1 MSLLNVSRLKKSF
14 GEELLFDGVSFEI
27 GEGEHIGLVGVNGSG
42 KTSLFQI
49 LIGNMPRDEGEIYQ
63 SRETVIGYMEQH
75 VCRNFERTVYDE
87 VLTVF
92 QRLMEME
99 EQLKDVERELLKEK
113 SEEKI
118 QKLIE
123 RQLSLHESYEREGG
137 LTFRNRVRSALL
149 GLGFE
154 EEQLRLAIGVL
165 SGGQKAK
172 LQLAKMLLCGA
183 NLLLLDEP
191 TNHLDI
197 DAVEWL
203 EDFLKGFH
211 GSFLVVS
218 HDRYFLDKVTSRTF
232 EIENHKMTL
241 YKGNYTRY
249 LAQKEENRIAAMRQ
263 YSNTRKEI
271 SRLEGIVAQQR
282 QWNREKNIRTA
293 ESKLKMIDRLEKTLE
308 KPEDAPEAIK
318 FRFQVKHTGSNDV
331 LDASELSLA
340 FGEKVLFRHVNMHIR
355 RGERVFLLG
364 PNGCGKTSL
373 LKTILGIYTQNT
385 GTVKTGASVDVGYYD
400 QVQSGLHLEKTV
412 LDELWDDYPQMTQTQ
427 VRSALAI
434 FLFHGDDVY
443 KEVAS
448 LSGGERARIL
458 LLKLMLSQNNFLL
471 LDEPTN
477 HLDITSREAL
487 EQALMEYDGTLLVV
501 SHDRYLINKIASRIY
516 YLTEEGAEEYLGNY
530 DFFAEKRR
538 AAQTRQ
544 QETVPEE
551 RKREKENDYRVQK
564 ERRAEQRKLKNRLKE
579 TEERIAASELE
590 IKQLEEKFEIPE
602 FAADYEK
609 TMELTARLEEAK
621 ALLEEL
627 YASWMELNEQLPS
640 EE

>member
-154 EEQLRLAIGVL
+154 EEQLSLAVGVL

-308 KPEDAPEAIK
+308 KPEDAPETIK

-331 LDASELSLA
+331 LNASELSLA

-538 AAQTRQ
+538 AAQTQQ

>member
-154 EEQLRLAIGVL
+154 EEQLRLAVGVL

>member
-590 IKQLEEKFEIPE
+590 IKQLEEKFEIPK

>member
-154 EEQLRLAIGVL
+154 EEQLRLAVGVL

-203 EDFLKGFH
+203 
-211 GSFLVVS
+211 
-218 HDRYFLDKVTSRTF
+218 
-232 EIENHKMTL
+232 
-241 YKGNYTRY
+241 
-249 LAQKEENRIAAMRQ
+249 
-263 YSNTRKEI
+263 
-271 SRLEGIVAQQR
+271 
-282 QWNREKNIRTA
+282 
-293 ESKLKMIDRLEKTLE
+293 
-308 KPEDAPEAIK
+308 
-318 FRFQVKHTGSNDV
+318 
-331 LDASELSLA
+331 
-340 FGEKVLFRHVNMHIR
+340 
-355 RGERVFLLG
+355 
-364 PNGCGKTSL
+364 
-373 LKTILGIYTQNT
+373 
-385 GTVKTGASVDVGYYD
+385 
-400 QVQSGLHLEKTV
+400 
-412 LDELWDDYPQMTQTQ
+412 
-427 VRSALAI
+427 
-434 FLFHGDDVY
+434 
-443 KEVAS
+443 
-448 LSGGERARIL
+448 
-458 LLKLMLSQNNFLL
+458 
-471 LDEPTN
+471 
-477 HLDITSREAL
+477 
-487 EQALMEYDGTLLVV
+487 
-501 SHDRYLINKIASRIY
+501 
-516 YLTEEGAEEYLGNY
+516 
-530 DFFAEKRR
+530 
-538 AAQTRQ
+538 
-544 QETVPEE
+544 
-551 RKREKENDYRVQK
+551 
-564 ERRAEQRKLKNRLKE
+564 
-579 TEERIAASELE
+579 
-590 IKQLEEKFEIPE
+590 
-602 FAADYEK
+602 
-609 TMELTARLEEAK
+609 
-621 ALLEEL
+621 
-627 YASWMELNEQLPS
+627 
-640 EE
+640 

>member
-1 MSLLNVSRLKKSF
+1 
-14 GEELLFDGVSFEI
+14 
-27 GEGEHIGLVGVNGSG
+27 
-42 KTSLFQI
+42 
-49 LIGNMPRDEGEIYQ
+49 
-63 SRETVIGYMEQH
+63 
-75 VCRNFERTVYDE
+75 
-87 VLTVF
+87 
-92 QRLMEME
+92 
-99 EQLKDVERELLKEK
+99 
-113 SEEKI
+113 
-118 QKLIE
+118 
-123 RQLSLHESYEREGG
+123 
-137 LTFRNRVRSALL
+137 
-149 GLGFE
+149 
-154 EEQLRLAIGVL
+154 
-165 SGGQKAK
+165 
-172 LQLAKMLLCGA
+172 
-183 NLLLLDEP
+183 
-191 TNHLDI
+191 
-197 DAVEWL
+197 
-203 EDFLKGFH
+203 
-211 GSFLVVS
+211 
-218 HDRYFLDKVTSRTF
+218 
-232 EIENHKMTL
+232 
-241 YKGNYTRY
+241 
-249 LAQKEENRIAAMRQ
+249 
-263 YSNTRKEI
+263 
-271 SRLEGIVAQQR
+271 
-282 QWNREKNIRTA
+282 
-293 ESKLKMIDRLEKTLE
+293 MIDRLEKTLE

>member
-1 MSLLNVSRLKKSF
+1 MEASLWYPM
-14 GEELLFDGVSFEI
+14 
-27 GEGEHIGLVGVNGSG
+27 
-42 KTSLFQI
+42 T
-49 LIGNMPRDEGEIYQ
+49 
-63 SRETVIGYMEQH
+63 
-75 VCRNFERTVYDE
+75 
-87 VLTVF
+87 
-92 QRLMEME
+92 
-99 EQLKDVERELLKEK
+99 
-113 SEEKI
+113 
-118 QKLIE
+118 
-123 RQLSLHESYEREGG
+123 
-137 LTFRNRVRSALL
+137 A
-149 GLGFE
+149 
-154 EEQLRLAIGVL
+154 
-165 SGGQKAK
+165 
-172 LQLAKMLLCGA
+172 
-183 NLLLLDEP
+183 
-191 TNHLDI
+191 
-197 DAVEWL
+197 
-203 EDFLKGFH
+203 
-211 GSFLVVS
+211 
-218 HDRYFLDKVTSRTF
+218 HDLYFLDKVTSRTL
-232 EIENHKMTL
+232 EIENHKKTL

-477 HLDITSREAL
+477 HL
-487 EQALMEYDGTLLVV
+487 G
-501 SHDRYLINKIASRIY
+501 
-516 YLTEEGAEEYLGNY
+516 
-530 DFFAEKRR
+530 
-538 AAQTRQ
+538 
-544 QETVPEE
+544 
-551 RKREKENDYRVQK
+551 KREKENDYRVQK